1 MLNEKAY
8 RNRIIKYNK
17 IKQNEIT
24 NNLTNSIIAYIQ
36 YNRGAAWRVN
46 TSGIP
51 VIKNGKPVYGKNGK
65 MRYRKSRNKGAA
77 DIRAIIK
84 GQSVDIEIK
93 SDDDELSIDQER
105 FAAEVERAGGQY
117 WTVRSFEEFEKI
129 FKEWLQ

>member
-1 MLNEKAY
+1 M
-8 RNRIIKYNK
+8 
-17 IKQNEIT
+17 KQERVKRNEIT

-36 YNRGAAWRVN
+36 YNHGAAWRVN

-51 VIKNGKPVYGKNGK
+51 IIQNGRPVYGKNGK

-84 GQSVDIEIK
+84 GQSVDIEVK

-117 WTVRSFEEFEKI
+117 WTVRSFDEFENK
-129 FKEWLQ
+129 FKEWVQ

>member
-1 MLNEKAY
+1 MNEKAY
-8 RNRIIKYNK
+8 RNRMIKYNK

-36 YNRGAAWRVN
+36 YKHGAAWRVN

-51 VIKNGKPVYGKNGK
+51 FIKNGKPVYGKNGK
-65 MRYRKSRNKGAA
+65 IQYRKSRNKGAA

-84 GQSVDIEIK
+84 GMSVDIEIK
-93 SDDDELSIDQER
+93 SDCDDLNEDQER

-117 WTVRSFEEFEKI
+117 WVVRDFEEFENKY
-129 FKEWLQ
+129 KEWV

>member
-8 RNRIIKYNK
+8 RNKIIKYNK

-36 YNRGAAWRVN
+36 YNHGAAWRVN

-51 VIKNGKPVYGKNGK
+51 VIKNGKPIYGRNGK

-117 WTVRSFEEFEKI
+117 WMVRNFDDFEKRI
-129 FKEWLQ
+129 KAFI

>member
-1 MLNEKAY
+1 MLSEKAY
-8 RNRIIKYNK
+8 RNRMMKYNK

-36 YNRGAAWRVN
+36 YNRGAAWRIN

-51 VIKNGKPVYGKNGK
+51 VIKNGRPVYAKNGK

-84 GQSVDIEIK
+84 GLSVDIEIK
-93 SDDDELSIDQER
+93 SDSDELNEDQER

-117 WTVRSFEEFEKI
+117 WVIRNFEEFKI
-129 FKEWLQ
+129 KFNEWVQ